1 MIKNYIFD
9 IDGTLINT
17 IDMYMPAMIETLEK
31 HGFHTDPAYVE
42 QKKHDLFG
50 ITGMDALKLAG
61 VADEKLRHQMQQ
73 EWFKLAYQREER
85 VRVFEGIPE
94 TLLKLSQ
101 RPDTQIAIAT
111 SKLRDEY
118 DHHFANLF
126 SFAKL
131 FDVVITSND
140 TDRHKPDPE
149 PVLAALSQM
158 HATPETA
165 VYVGDTVN
173 DEKAAHA
180 AGVKFASALYG
191 AANPEKIMDGDFLLY
206 QPTDLLNI

>member
-31 HGFHTDPAYVE
+31 HGFHTDPADVE

-101 RPDTQIAIAT
+101 RPDTQMAIAT

-158 HATPETA
+158 LATPETA

>member
-31 HGFHTDPAYVE
+31 HGFHTDPADVE

-85 VRVFEGIPE
+85 VIVFEGIPE

-101 RPDTQIAIAT
+101 RPDTQMAIAT

>member
-31 HGFHTDPAYVE
+31 HGFHTDPADVE

-50 ITGMDALKLAG
+50 ITGLDALKLAG
-61 VADEKLRHQMQQ
+61 VTDEKLRRQMQQ
-73 EWFKLAYQREER
+73 EWFKLAYQREDR
-85 VRVFEGIPE
+85 IQVFDGIPE

-101 RPDTQIAIAT
+101 SPDIQIAIAT

-118 DHHFANLF
+118 DHHFA
-126 SFAKL
+126 KL
-131 FDVVITSND
+131 FDIVITSND

-149 PVLAALSQM
+149 PVLAALDQM
-158 HATPETA
+158 HAASETA
-165 VYVGDTVN
+165 VYVGDTIN

-180 AGVKFASALYG
+180 AGVKFAAALYG
-191 AANPEKIMDGDFLLY
+191 AATPEKIMDGDFLLH